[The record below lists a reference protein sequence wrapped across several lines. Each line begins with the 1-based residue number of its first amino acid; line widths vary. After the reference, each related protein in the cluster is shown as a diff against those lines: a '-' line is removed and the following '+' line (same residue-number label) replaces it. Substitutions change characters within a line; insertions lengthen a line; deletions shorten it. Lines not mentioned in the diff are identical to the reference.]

1 MSKDNKREYNNDPSK
16 EMTGFDE
23 LIKSAKVAKRFAKS
37 NEGMSYNNDPSKAE
51 VDVDELIESAKRAES
66 HSKKPSIEAS
76 ISNEKGLTFNIP
88 VELLET
94 MISSTVNKAM
104 HSVIEE
110 YEDKLDAKED
120 YDDDYCEDMYD
131 GYDDDYEEER
141 RYMNRAPIFINI
153 DRGNYGNSTSFDDH
167 TDNSSRVSS
176 TMSTTIDTRIGVGD
190 DAIEG
195 LGKLLSK
202 LFS

>member
-1 MSKDNKREYNNDPSK
+1 MSKDNKRE
-16 EMTGFDE
+16 F
-23 LIKSAKVAKRFAKS
+23 
-37 NEGMSYNNDPSKAE
+37 NNDPSKAE
-51 VDVDELIESAKRAES
+51 VNVDELIESAKRFVKSKEAES